1 MPSKPRIA
9 VDAMGGDFG
18 PQVVVKGA
26 VAAARE
32 QGISLLLVGDT
43 ASVEAELAT
52 LDVRGMDIEVQHAS
66 QVVDMDEKPS
76 DALRRKKDSSIT
88 VACRLVK
95 EGRADG
101 VVSAGHSGATVASGI
116 FVLGRIPGVERPAL
130 ASVMPTEKKPV
141 VFIDVGANVDSKP
154 SHLLQFGIM
163 ADVLAKSVLSVGS
176 PRVGL
181 LTIGE
186 EEGKGNAVVRAAFDL
201 FKNSSLNFL
210 GNVEGRDI
218 FSGEVDVVVC
228 DGFVGNVALKLAEG
242 LSRSLGRMLK
252 TELKGDL
259 ISKAG
264 AMLAMRAFK
273 RFAQL
278 MDPNEYG
285 GAPLLGLER
294 IALVCHGKST
304 ARGIQRAVEMGAT
317 FVRNKALD
325 QLVVGLEANADLAAT
340 RRQARAPKQATA

>member
-26 VAAARE
+26 LAAARE
-32 QGISLLLVGDT
+32 QGLALLLVGD
-43 ASVEAELAT
+43 AARVEKELSA
-52 LDVRGMDIEVQHAS
+52 LDVRGLDIEIQHAS

-154 SHLLQFGIM
+154 NHLLQFGIM
-163 ADVLAKSVLSVGS
+163 ADVLAKSVLNVAS

-252 TELKGDL
+252 TELKGDI

-273 RFAQL
+273 RFSQL

-325 QLVVGLEANADLAAT
+325 QLSAGLEANADLAAT
-340 RRQARAPKQATA
+340 RRQSRSPKQATA